1 MDREELFRAYIESF
15 EWRNKICVS
24 VSELLKLCE
33 NYSLEY
39 SVLWDQF
46 INNSVKTGHLLNA
59 DALHNTLKGYS
70 LANRDYVWTTF
81 INGKTTDEERLIQ
94 LIQLYNKGD
103 VLEGVNKEQIRLLLV
118 FFSWILTSSNRWL
131 RDTVSKAM
139 IEILKENFEYVGSME
154 EDVSYEGPWNPYVR
168 DFDPTLNEH
177 NLVCEDVPIFVEVK
191 EHMMNEIQEIKRAKD
206 DPSFDEEIWIN
217 TVPTFYEN
225 QKEDLLL
232 TDKSGI
238 QWVALSKYADTGK
251 VDLAYNK
258 LLIWN
263 WLYGYFVTDEQ
274 LVTLKKYADKKVNLI
289 NSDIRWIPETYTI
302 YNREYPWSS
311 GSKSIEE
318 LQWENIKVETG
329 EMKSIIETVEEPQFS
344 YAEILQKKYLG
355 EFDEDKK
362 WDELGTALDEKISIP
377 VVCKKYTR
385 EEPMTVGL
393 GRVLNSCQDLIWE
406 EEFDAS
412 KEETI
417 SVSHPCAEIIKV
429 LGLSQKKY
437 DGYYCNKAGE
447 LIAFDTALTKQK
459 AGLIIR
465 KDALDEFL
473 SIKNFHLVW
482 FVNASKEIH
491 DESLMIK
498 KYTDWTGLLEYKG
511 DFVEGEYYITEYR

>member
-1 MDREELFRAYIESF
+1 M
-15 EWRNKICVS
+15 
-24 VSELLKLCE
+24 
-33 NYSLEY
+33 
-39 SVLWDQF
+39 
-46 INNSVKTGHLLNA
+46 KT
-59 DALHNTLKGYS
+59 K
-70 LANRDYVWTTF
+70 
-81 INGKTTDEERLIQ
+81 
-94 LIQLYNKGD
+94 
-103 VLEGVNKEQIRLLLV
+103 
-118 FFSWILTSSNRWL
+118 
-131 RDTVSKAM
+131 
-139 IEILKENFEYVGSME
+139 
-154 EDVSYEGPWNPYVR
+154 
-168 DFDPTLNEH
+168 
-177 NLVCEDVPIFVEVK
+177 
-191 EHMMNEIQEIKRAKD
+191 
-206 DPSFDEEIWIN
+206 
-217 TVPTFYEN
+217 
-225 QKEDLLL
+225 KEDLLL
-232 TDKSGI
+232 TDEGGI

-251 VDLAYNK
+251 GDLAYNK

-289 NSDIRWIPETYTI
+289 NSDISWIPETYTI

-318 LQWENIKVETG
+318 SQWENIKVETG
-329 EMKSIIETVEEPQFS
+329 EMKSIIEKVEEPQFS

-362 WDELGTALDEKISIP
+362 WDELRTALDDKISIP
-377 VVCKKYTR
+377 MVSKQYTR
-385 EEPMTVGL
+385 EEPVTVEL

-417 SVSHPCAEIIKV
+417 SASHPCAEIIKV

-437 DGYYCNKAGE
+437 DGYYCNEAGE